1 MLGYCRCPNKTHT
14 TCRSITGDKGVSS
27 IHAITVYKEQKHTNT
42 HWKIIANGHSS
53 LLLLVTRPQMLDT
66 SFQELDL
73 DFVHTHAHTHTKCV
87 CAHAPP
93 PPHTHTHTLCV
104 EIVEG
109 KNEYWRYMYARLS
122 TRMRMVKC
130 SI

>member
-93 PPHTHTHTLCV
+93 PPPTHTHTHTHFVWKLWK
-104 EIVEG
+104 E
-109 KNEYWRYMYARLS
+109 RMS
-122 TRMRMVKC
+122 TGDICMLG
-130 SI
+130 SQQE